1 MRRLIKLT
9 SLALMVACFT
19 GCHHWAKKRVAA
31 VSYADCCDP
40 CVGGAA
46 VVAPI
51 NTVAGPPVVSKM
63 MPTGASAQFP

>member
-31 VSYADCCDP
+31 ASYADCCDP
-40 CVGGAA
+40 CGSGAT

-63 MPTGASAQFP
+63 MPVAGSAQFP